1 MASLPDEV
9 NASYNDV
16 LAEYAEKYH
25 PVAQKAAEPRK
36 PAFGGPD
43 GPNPAVANGAEA
55 RPAPT
60 LYEDLLSTLFYDG
73 PGSEDPA
80 TGGPLNRRS
89 PSTEVDYEYGYDY
102 DKETGY
108 LSGEEGSEGEKYDD
122 NVGPRS
128 LAAAPIPR
136 PTAYAL
142 GGTASRHALA
152 DIRDQLIDVDT
163 SVATLEDRVIE
174 IKDLVAQSS
183 AHAED
188 NARRLED
195 LGRDVGQ
202 LRAQAGRIEATLAT
216 LVKILLEPDGL
227 ERAKQYAG
235 SRK

>member
-1 MASLPDEV
+1 MASLPDED

-36 PAFGGPD
+36 PASSGTG
-43 GPNPAVANGAEA
+43 GPNPAVAVTNGAEA
-55 RPAPT
+55 RPTPT

-73 PGSEDPA
+73 PGSEDPVTA
-80 TGGPLNRRS
+80 TNEGG
-89 PSTEVDYEYGYDY
+89 YEYGYGY
-102 DKETGY
+102 DKEPEY
-108 LSGEEGSEGEKYDD
+108 LSGEEGSEGENYDD
-122 NVGPRS
+122 YIAPRS
-128 LAAAPIPR
+128 LAAARGPR
-136 PTAYAL
+136 PAVYAPL
-142 GGTASRHALA
+142 GGPAALA

-174 IKDLVAQSS
+174 IKDLSAQTS
-183 AHAED
+183 ARAEE

-195 LGRDVGQ
+195 LGRDVGL